1 MLTKDDAEFKAA
13 VDRQMAN
20 MQNDGDFRKIYSKWF
35 MSPIPPRGKSMNM
48 PMGYLLRDAILY
60 PTDKI
65 ND

>member
-1 MLTKDDAEFKAA
+1 
-13 VDRQMAN
+13 
-20 MQNDGDFRKIYSKWF
+20 